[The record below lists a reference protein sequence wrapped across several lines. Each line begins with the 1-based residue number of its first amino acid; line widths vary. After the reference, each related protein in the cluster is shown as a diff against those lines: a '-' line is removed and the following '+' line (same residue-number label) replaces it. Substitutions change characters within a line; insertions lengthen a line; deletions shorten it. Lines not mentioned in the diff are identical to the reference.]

1 MFSGDDKDKEAPQ
14 ARIIDVDKMYTEYE
28 DELNNL
34 EKEKMGPIAMNLGE
48 FESNLRSHRITGGIF
63 LLEYLEQPLQNV
75 KTSSGSL
82 LRTCNDY

>member
-1 MFSGDDKDKEAPQ
+1 
-14 ARIIDVDKMYTEYE
+14 MYTEYE

-34 EKEKMGPIAMNLGE
+34 EKEKMGPTAMNLGE

-75 KTSSGSL
+75 KTHSGAL
-82 LRTCNDY
+82 LRTC